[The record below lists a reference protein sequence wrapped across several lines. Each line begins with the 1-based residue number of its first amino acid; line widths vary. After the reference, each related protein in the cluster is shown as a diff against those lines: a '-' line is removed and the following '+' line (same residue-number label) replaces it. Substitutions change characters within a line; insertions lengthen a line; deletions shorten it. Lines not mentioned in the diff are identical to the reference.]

1 MMHNCPVSQ
10 IQEYEIT
17 VKEIVDTVKVGEEE
31 HIVVY
36 CKAIDDV
43 FN

>member
-1 MMHNCPVSQ
+1 
-10 IQEYEIT
+10 

-43 FN
+43 FNWINWLLILYWNLFK